1 MDSIGFDEAV
11 RPSPQQTDGRISK
24 HSRPRRETET
34 KAATKTARIGPSP
47 PLFLPLP
54 PLLGRHFATL
64 HNYLQ
69 CHFVSEA
76 VVYFLRYLSM
86 VRDKNN
92 CCGAKICQGH
102 PTTRIQ
108 AQFVPRAAPA
118 LSRKLAPIP
127 PPLRPRHGSSTFITM
142 TTDDGDENGPRFGGD
157 GESGR
162 ARSA

>member
-47 PLFLPLP
+47 PLLPLP
-54 PLLGRHFATL
+54 HLLERHFATL

-76 VVYFLRYLSM
+76 VVYFLRDLSM

-102 PTTRIQ
+102 PTRIQ

-118 LSRKLAPIP
+118 PSRTNPTHPRCGQDTVHPIE
-127 PPLRPRHGSSTFITM
+127 I
-142 TTDDGDENGPRFGGD
+142 
-157 GESGR
+157 
-162 ARSA
+162 